1 MPGLKTSKT
10 SNIQHEFLAIDEGLG
25 TLLHIDECDASW
37 DWIVPIG
44 RLEPRD
50 MQLVGSNRV
59 LISHHNGYA
68 EFDISTGELVAD
80 VSSFEGVT
88 SARRQPDGRTLL
100 AGVNLCETEGVVVVE
115 LSQSHEVL
123 RKTVFSGDYVRLIRQ
138 TSDGTFLM
146 MCDTR
151 IREGQAGITSGTLRW
166 MASHIPGKLYA
177 YPPATRL
184 SQLDTERSW
193 PSSIQLEKSCA
204 VSAEGTVF
212 RPTATHSSTRCSNFC
227 PVATLCSQIG
237 KGMAPAT
244 ADLEFNSW
252 SLTPAAPSSG
262 VGANRSGYRRCRV
275 CWCLMGSTRACSMMN
290 AMG

>member
-138 TSDGTFLM
+138 TSVGTFLV

-151 IREGQAGITSGTLRW
+151 IREGTGGGYISDAPVDGF
-166 MASHIPGKLYA
+166 SHTWKA
-177 YPPATRL
+177 VRL
-184 SQLDTERSW
+184 
-193 PSSIQLEKSCA
+193 PSRNTPF
-204 VSAEGTVF
+204 SA
-212 RPTATHSSTRCSNFC
+212 
-227 PVATLCSQIG
+227 
-237 KGMAPAT
+237 
-244 ADLEFNSW
+244 
-252 SLTPAAPSSG
+252 
-262 VGANRSGYRRCRV
+262 GYRAF
-275 CWCLMGSTRACSMMN
+275 LAELGPA
-290 AMG
+290 